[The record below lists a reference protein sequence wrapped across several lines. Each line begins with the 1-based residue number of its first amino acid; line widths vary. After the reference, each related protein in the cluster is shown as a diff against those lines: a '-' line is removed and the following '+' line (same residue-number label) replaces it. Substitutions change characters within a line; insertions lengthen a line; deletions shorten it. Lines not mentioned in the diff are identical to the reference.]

1 MNSKRQT
8 IWLVSM
14 LSLMVVLSAYYLFT
28 DDTDKLNQAANQTQ
42 TEQIEVKSTGIDA
55 DKANAE
61 LKELNGKDAASV
73 ADPQDGKTSGI
84 DNPSLTEIADAHAN
98 EANAAEA
105 KQNLDTDV
113 KAKDQTD
120 SSSGTVP
127 TKDTEAKETLTDAQ
141 ILDKV
146 EQQGQSAKDY
156 FTYQQLTNR
165 EDLSQKMSD
174 LTAVMANTSES
185 VEVQS
190 KAYDDYTKLE
200 DQQARQTRIE
210 EQLLKDGYENVVLL
224 NESGKWK
231 IVVASGTLEKAQAV
245 QIIDLVTKEL
255 NVAPDKVM
263 VQYRNN

>member
-28 DDTDKLNQAANQTQ
+28 DDVDKLNQATDQTP
-42 TEQIEVKSTGIDA
+42 TEQINVESKGIDA
-55 DKANAE
+55 DKANAQ
-61 LKELNGKDAASV
+61 LDQLQDKDATSA
-73 ADPQDGKTSGI
+73 ADPKDGTDLGI
-84 DNPSLTEIADAHAN
+84 DSPSLTEIADAHAN
-98 EANAAEA
+98 QAKKAEA
-105 KQNLDTDV
+105 EQQLDEPADAASGAVTG
-113 KAKDQTD
+113 KDN
-120 SSSGTVP
+120 
-127 TKDTEAKETLTDAQ
+127 EAKETLTDAE
-141 ILDKV
+141 ILGKV
-146 EQQGQSAKDY
+146 EQQGQNAEDY
-156 FTYQQLTNR
+156 FTYQQLTKSD
-165 EDLSQKMSD
+165 ELSQKMSD

-231 IVVASGTLEKAQAV
+231 IVVAAGTLEKTQAV
-245 QIIDLVTKEL
+245 NIIDLVTKEL